1 VTIRSAPPAPAS
13 DIVVA
18 MIKRPRGEIGAVR
31 YGGIEAGGTKW
42 VCAVADQ
49 PGRPAITQTF
59 PTAGPAETVSRALR
73 FFAENGPVDAIGV
86 GAFGPVDIHRD
97 SPAWG
102 TITSTPKPGWA
113 GTDLVCALRSGLG
126 VPIALDTDVN
136 AAALG
141 EWRWG
146 AAAGLDTFCYVT
158 VGTGIGGGAVVNG
171 RILHGLL
178 HPEFGHTRIP
188 HDRARDPFDGI
199 CPYHGDCLEGL
210 ASGEA
215 IRQRW
220 GQAGH
225 EVSGAAAWEIEAEY
239 LALSLVNVVCMLS
252 PQRII
257 IGGGVAKQPTLLP
270 LARRRLIELLAGYL
284 RAPELTDP
292 EAMDGYVVTPRLG
305 DYSGIVG
312 AIELARDAAAGP
324 A

>member
-1 VTIRSAPPAPAS
+1 MS
-13 DIVVA
+13 
-18 MIKRPRGEIGAVR
+18 

-49 PGRPAITQTF
+49 PGRPDKVDSF
-59 PTAGPAETVSRALR
+59 PTTSPAETVARAVR
-73 FFAENGPVDAIGV
+73 FFAENGPVEALGV
-86 GAFGPVDIHRD
+86 GAFGPVDIRPS

-102 TITSTPKPGWA
+102 TITTTPKPGW
-113 GTDLVCALRSGLG
+113 GDTDVVTPLRSGLG

-136 AAALG
+136 VAALG

-146 AAAGLDTFCYVT
+146 AAAGLDEFCYIT
-158 VGTGIGGGAVVNG
+158 VGTGIGGGSVANG
-171 RILHGLL
+171 RLVHGLL
-178 HPEFGHTRIP
+178 HPEIGHMRIP

-220 GQAGH
+220 GRPAQ
-225 EVSGAAAWEIEAEY
+225 ELSGPPVWEIEAEY
-239 LALSLVNVVCMLS
+239 IALALVNVVCLLS

-257 IGGGVAKQPTLLP
+257 VGGGVARQPALLP
-270 LARRRLIELLAGYL
+270 MARQRLCELLAGYL

-292 EAMDGYVVTPRLG
+292 DVMDGYVVAPQLG
-305 DYSGIVG
+305 GEAGVIG
-312 AIELARDAAAGP
+312 AIQLAWEAQRGS
-324 A
+324 

>member
-1 VTIRSAPPAPAS
+1 
-13 DIVVA
+13 
-18 MIKRPRGEIGAVR
+18 MR

-42 VCAVADQ
+42 VCAIADRPGQ
-49 PGRPAITQTF
+49 PLKTETF
-59 PTAGPAETVSRALR
+59 PTTGPAQTVSRATR
-73 FFAENGPVDAIGV
+73 FFSENGPVDVIGV
-86 GAFGPVDIHRD
+86 GAFGPVDLRQD
-97 SPAWG
+97 SPTWG
-102 TITSTPKPGWA
+102 TITTTPKPGW
-113 GTDLVCALRSGLG
+113 GDTDLVGALRSRLN

-146 AAAGLDTFCYVT
+146 AAVGLETFFYIT

-178 HPEFGHTRIP
+178 HPEFGHIRIP
-188 HDRARDPFDGI
+188 HDREADPFEGI

-220 GQAGH
+220 HRPG
-225 EVSGAAAWEIEAEY
+225 EELSGAAPWEIEAEY
-239 LALSLVNVVCMLS
+239 LALALVNVICMLS

-257 IGGGVAKQPTLLP
+257 IGGGVAEQPTLLP
-270 LARRRLIELLAGYL
+270 LARQRVRELLAGYL

-292 EAMDGYVVTPRLG
+292 DGIDRYIVTPDLG
-305 DYSGIVG
+305 RSAGVVG
-312 AIELARDAAAGP
+312 AIELARDLVAAT
-324 A
+324 

>member
-1 VTIRSAPPAPAS
+1 
-13 DIVVA
+13 
-18 MIKRPRGEIGAVR
+18 MR

-42 VCAVADQ
+42 VCAIADRPGQ
-49 PGRPAITQTF
+49 PLKTKTF
-59 PTAGPAETVSRALR
+59 PTTGPAETVSRATR
-73 FFAENGPVDAIGV
+73 FFSENGPVDVIGV
-86 GAFGPVDIHRD
+86 GAFGPVDLRQD
-97 SPAWG
+97 SPTWG
-102 TITSTPKPGWA
+102 TITTTPKPGW
-113 GTDLVCALRSGLG
+113 GDTDLVGALRSGLN

-146 AAAGLDTFCYVT
+146 AAVGLETFFYIT

-178 HPEFGHTRIP
+178 HPEFGHMRIP
-188 HDRARDPFDGI
+188 HDREADPFDGI

-220 GQAGH
+220 DRPG
-225 EVSGAAAWEIEAEY
+225 EELSGAAPWETEAEY
-239 LALSLVNVVCMLS
+239 LALALVNVICMLS

-270 LARRRLIELLAGYL
+270 LARQRVRELLAGYL

-292 EAMDGYVVTPRLG
+292 EGIDRYIVTPDLG
-305 DYSGIVG
+305 GSAGVIG
-312 AIELARDAAAGP
+312 AIELARDSVAAPGG
-324 A
+324 